1 MRARGAP
8 RPSMAKTSTHREV
21 TAGKG
26 GSSVTRIRYR
36 VVAFTIALAAV
47 TYLDRVCIAI
57 VAPNIMR
64 DLRLTNIQMS
74 YVFSAFTL
82 AYALF
87 EIPTAWWADRV
98 GSRRVLTRR
107 VLWWSAFTMATA
119 GAFNYATLLVVRFLF
134 GVGEAGAWPNA
145 ARVFAR
151 WIPARERGR
160 VQGVFF
166 AGAHLS
172 GGLTPI
178 FVAYLMTFLHWRVIF
193 LIFGCV
199 GFVWAL
205 TWGWWFRD
213 EPRDHP
219 SVGPAERNLIES
231 TRGLAAN
238 HGGAWS
244 QVFRTRGLFPL
255 CLQYFANT
263 YGFYFFITWL
273 PTYLSKSRGMVKGE
287 LAIFAGMPLL
297 LSVLADI
304 TGGVTTDAI
313 SRHFGMR
320 IGRCGVGGVAYL
332 FAAIAMVSGTLV
344 GDGRSAGILIAL
356 GGAASMFTLASAW
369 ATAIELGG
377 RNSAVLSATMN
388 TAGQIGGMLSPIVLA
403 YIVDRLGS
411 WSMPLHILSALYLM
425 AAICWI
431 FIHPKPSRA
440 AEPQIRSTQ

>member
-1 MRARGAP
+1 
-8 RPSMAKTSTHREV
+8 MANSNAHD
-21 TAGKG
+21 KG
-26 GSSVTRIRYR
+26 LATELGISSSCVRYR
-36 VVAFTIALAAV
+36 VVAFTMTLAAI
-47 TYLDRVCIAI
+47 TYLDRVCISML
-57 VAPNIMR
+57 APKIMH
-64 DLRLTNIQMS
+64 DLRLTGIQMG

-98 GSRRVLTRR
+98 GSRRVLTRI

-119 GAFNYATLLVVRFLF
+119 GAFNYTALLAVRFLF
-134 GVGEAGAWPNA
+134 GIGEAGAWPNA

-160 VQGVFF
+160 VQGIFF
-166 AGAHLS
+166 AGAHVS

-178 FVAYLMTFLHWRVIF
+178 LVAYLMKFLHWRAIF
-193 LIFGCV
+193 LIFGCI
-199 GFVWAL
+199 GLAWAL
-205 TWGWWFRD
+205 SWYSWFRD

-219 SVGPAERNLIES
+219 SVGPAERDLIES
-231 TRGLAAN
+231 TRGLESP

-244 QVFRTRGLFPL
+244 DVFRTRSLFPL

-273 PTYLSKSRGMVKGE
+273 PTYLSKSRRMANAE

-297 LSVLADI
+297 LSVLADVS
-304 TGGVTTDAI
+304 GGVTTDAI
-313 SRHFGMR
+313 SRRLGLR
-320 IGRCGVGGVAYL
+320 AGRCGVAGTAYL
-332 FAAIAMVSGTLV
+332 FAGIAMVSGTLV
-344 GDGRSAGILIAL
+344 SDGRVAGILIAL
-356 GGAASMFTLASAW
+356 GGAASMFTLAPAW

-388 TAGQIGGMLSPIVLA
+388 TAGQIGGILSPIVLA
-403 YIVDRLGS
+403 YIVDRLGN
-411 WSMPLHILSALYLM
+411 WTMPLHILSGLYFM

-431 FIHPKPSRA
+431 FINPA
-440 AEPQIRSTQ
+440 ARSQQIR

>member
-1 MRARGAP
+1 LQ
-8 RPSMAKTSTHREV
+8 KTPGRFTS
-21 TAGKG
+21 
-26 GSSVTRIRYR
+26 IRYR
-36 VVAFTIALAAV
+36 VVAFTMALAAL

-57 VAPNIMR
+57 VAPSIMR
-64 DLRLTNIQMS
+64 DLRLTTIQMS

-87 EIPTAWWADRV
+87 EIPSAWWADRV
-98 GSRRVLTRR
+98 GSRRVLTRI

-119 GAFNYATLLVVRFLF
+119 GAFNYAALLAIRFLF

-145 ARVFAR
+145 ARVFTR

-178 FVAYLMTFLHWRVIF
+178 LVAYLTTFLPWRVIF
-193 LIFGCV
+193 LLFGCL

-205 TWGWWFRD
+205 AWYAWFRD

-219 SVGPAERNLIES
+219 SVSPSERDLIES
-231 TRGLAAN
+231 TRGLPSD
-238 HGGAWS
+238 HGGAWGD
-244 QVFRTRGLFPL
+244 VFRTRSLVPL
-255 CLQYFANT
+255 CLQYLANT

-273 PTYLSKSRGMVKGE
+273 PTYLSKSRGMIKAE
-287 LAIFAGMPLL
+287 LAIFAGLPLI
-297 LSVLADI
+297 LSALADI
-304 TGGVTTDAI
+304 TGGVTTDLL
-313 SRHFGMR
+313 SRRFGLR
-320 IGRCGVGGVAYL
+320 LGRCAVGAVAYL
-332 FAAIAMVSGTLV
+332 TAAIAMLSGTLIA
-344 GDGRSAGILIAL
+344 DGRLAGMLIAF
-356 GGAASMFTLASAW
+356 GGASSMFTLAPAW

-388 TAGQIGGMLSPIVLA
+388 TAGQIGGILSPIVLA
-403 YIVDRLGS
+403 YIVDRLGN
-411 WSMPLHILSALYLM
+411 WSMPLHIVSALYLM

-431 FIHPKPSRA
+431 FIHPERSPA
-440 AEPQIRSTQ
+440 AESC